1 MNRNK
6 YILPYF
12 AFLVTVLLVSCK
24 TRVPVEMDKL
34 EKIKDDELE
43 LALKEISDF
52 EFNTFYAKI
61 ATDYKDSSRKVS
73 FKTSL
78 RMVRDS
84 ALNATI
90 TYASIP
96 IVNSLITPDSVYIS
110 NKREKCYIEES
121 MTFFKQSF
129 GVSFSHMN
137 LEELLLGKPVGY
149 NSEEKYHR
157 VKDPYRYMLTTHKE
171 REIRKLERK
180 GEKDLILSYW
190 IADDLKTLRGMRIES
205 LEDTT
210 MIDIDYLER
219 QWIDSLSVP
228 SKAKIRI
235 ITPRQEIVIDMDYNK
250 ARLNEEETIHY
261 VVPDKYEKCN

>member
-1 MNRNK
+1 MEK
-6 YILPYF
+6 LP
-12 AFLVTVLLVSCK
+12 K
-24 TRVPVEMDKL
+24 M
-34 EKIKDDELE
+34 KDDEIE
-43 LALKEISDF
+43 VALKDISDF
-52 EFNTFYAKI
+52 EFNTFYAKV
-61 ATDYKDSSRKVS
+61 ATDYKDSARKVS

-96 IVNSLITPDSVYIS
+96 IVNSLITPDSVFIS
-110 NKREKCYIEES
+110 NKREKCHIEES
-121 MTFFKQSF
+121 MAYFKQSF

-137 LEELLLGKPVGY
+137 MEELLLGKPVGY
-149 NSEEKYHR
+149 SKDEKYHR
-157 VKDPYRYMLTTHKE
+157 VKDPYRYILSTHKE
-171 REIRKLERK
+171 REVRKLERK

-190 IADDLKTLRGMRIES
+190 ISDDLQTLKGIRIES

-210 MIDIDYLER
+210 MINIDYLER

-228 SKAKIRI
+228 LKAKISI
-235 ITPRQEIVIDMDYNK
+235 ITPRQEILIDMDYK
-250 ARLNEEETIHY
+250 KVRLNEEETIHY

>member
-6 YILPYF
+6 YILSY
-12 AFLVTVLLVSCK
+12 LVLLVAVLLVSCK
-24 TRVPVEMDKL
+24 TRVPVELEKL
-34 EKIKDDELE
+34 PKIKDDELE
-43 LALKEISDF
+43 TALKQISDF

-84 ALNATI
+84 ALNAMI
-90 TYASIP
+90 TYAAIP
-96 IVNSLITPDSVYIS
+96 IVNSLVTPDSVFIS

-121 MTFFKQSF
+121 MAYFKQSF

-149 NSEEKYHR
+149 NPEEKYHR
-157 VKDPYRYMLTTHKE
+157 VKDPYRYVLTTHKE

-190 IADDLKTLRGMRIES
+190 ISNDLKTLRGIRIES

-210 MIDIDYLER
+210 MIDIDYFER

-228 SKAKIRI
+228 SKAKVRI